1 VAPVANESWQQFL
14 ANNLGK
20 VLGVALGLLM
30 GWMIIEYGMF
40 KTLFVLVLV
49 ALGYFFGKKADDG
62 EDLRDFVR
70 RMFRGY

>member
-1 VAPVANESWQQFL
+1 MANVSWQQFL

-20 VLGVALGLLM
+20 VLGVALGLLL
-30 GWMIIEYGMF
+30 GWMIIEYGML
-40 KTLFVLVLV
+40 KTLFVFVLV
-49 ALGYFFGKKADDG
+49 AVGYFFGKKADDG